1 MLVASS
7 IALGAAIAL
16 MILPD
21 ADRNSML
28 LAGAVFGAGAFPL
41 YPLAVAHA
49 NDNARPDQFVEVS
62 SGLLLVFG
70 IGAAIGPLLAS
81 LARHVMGMPMLFI
94 FTGAVHT
101 VLIAYILWRM
111 SLRAAPPPEDRTEF
125 NDAAIAASTV
135 GSYDPL
141 PDAAAAPVR

>member
-1 MLVASS
+1 
-7 IALGAAIAL
+7 
-16 MILPD
+16 
-21 ADRNSML
+21 ML

-81 LARHVMGMPMLFI
+81 LVRQVMGMPMLFV

-101 VLIAYILWRM
+101 VLIAFILWRM
-111 SLRAAPPPEDRTEF
+111 SLRAAPPPEDRTRFQRRRHRRLDRRLLRSGCPHAE
-125 NDAAIAASTV
+125 
-135 GSYDPL
+135 L
-141 PDAAAAPVR
+141 PAR